1 MMCRASRAQACS
13 VCTPL
18 LEAIE
23 WPSVRT
29 MRASTRASQHARRC
43 ASPRA
48 VCAGVARAF
57 TSLLHGRVS
66 CHVVMSVILFP
77 VILFPQVNACGQ
89 LESIAESLCD
99 LSATLARERS
109 PVLAPGR
116 LKSCFAYVCMHFTEL
131 ILVPQPKEFGSAG
144 VRSLVPRVLRRIS
157 VRGVLR
163 LQRAWVPSLRRALGA
178 RAVDEGAQRRVG

>member
-1 MMCRASRAQACS
+1 MCRASRAQACS

-77 VILFPQVNACGQ
+77 VVLFPQVNACGQ
-89 LESIAESLCD
+89 LERYRRSLCTNRCLFSD
-99 LSATLARERS
+99 MRHASRFTIDVVRDDELHVFGTRLSCTL
-109 PVLAPGR
+109 
-116 LKSCFAYVCMHFTEL
+116 
-131 ILVPQPKEFGSAG
+131 
-144 VRSLVPRVLRRIS
+144 
-157 VRGVLR
+157 
-163 LQRAWVPSLRRALGA
+163 PSLPLIVCVCQTYIHGYVYTA
-178 RAVDEGAQRRVG
+178 RS